1 MTGIELAPKEMAE
14 PGSPEHTRIITA
26 SKVAP
31 MMRDSET
38 GEYLGIGYDTAY
50 DTYMYMTGQEVKDT
64 TNMEDMFRYGH
75 AAEHFARY
83 WLKDID
89 PSWRL
94 SPKEVAFTDPALP
107 FPNQGTLDIR
117 ASKGRARKFIEVK
130 APRVDRGV
138 EDAWLV
144 QATMN
149 MALSGYHQ
157 CEIMVVPHYGEVAIY
172 PLEFDPELW
181 GAIKRDAAHFWQLIE
196 RGTPPDMQ
204 GSQLYRKQKAKIQPD
219 NNADPLVLNEGY
231 TERYEDAVLALK
243 DAEAHLAVVENEII
257 DQMGNAPWVNGADG
271 RKIVSRVAGRF
282 SEKRVPE
289 QFRTDERFFTS
300 KFDSQKLKKEFPSIY
315 EEAKGDYSFKFEK
328 KAWTTT

>member
-1 MTGIELAPKEMAE
+1 MTRRELSPKEMAK
-14 PGSPEHTRIITA
+14 PGSPEHSRIITS

-31 MMRDSET
+31 MLRDAET
-38 GEYLGIGYDTAY
+38 GEYLGIGYDNAY
-50 DTYMYMTGQEVKDT
+50 DTFMYMTGQEVKDT
-64 TNMEDMFRYGH
+64 SSMEEIFRYGH

-94 SPKEVAFTDPALP
+94 SPGEVAFTDTSLP

-117 ASKGRARKFIEVK
+117 ASRGSMRKFIEVK

-138 EDAWLV
+138 EDAWVV

-149 MALSGYHQ
+149 MALSGYDY
-157 CEIMVVPHYGEVAIY
+157 CEIMVVPRYGEVAIY
-172 PLEFDPELW
+172 PLEFDRDLW
-181 GAIKRDAAHFWQLIE
+181 AAIQRDATHFWQLVE
-196 RGTPPDMQ
+196 KGTPPDMG
-204 GSQLYRKQKAKIQPD
+204 GSQLYRKQKVKIKPD

-231 TERYEDAVLALK
+231 TQRYEDAVLAVK
-243 DAEAHLAVVENEII
+243 EAEDHLAVVQNEII
-257 DQMGNAPWVNGADG
+257 DQMGNAPWANGSDG

-289 QFRTDERFFTS
+289 QYRTDERFYTS
-300 KFDSQKLKKEFPSIY
+300 KFDAQKLKKELPSIY
-315 EEAKGDYSFKFEK
+315 EEAKGDYSFKFEQK
-328 KAWTTT
+328 TWTNT